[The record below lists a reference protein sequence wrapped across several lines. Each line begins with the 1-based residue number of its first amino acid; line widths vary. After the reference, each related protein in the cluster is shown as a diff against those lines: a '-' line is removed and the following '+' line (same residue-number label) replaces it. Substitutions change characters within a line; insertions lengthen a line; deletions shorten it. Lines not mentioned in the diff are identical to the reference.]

1 MMKIISN
8 QEQVQNNMKR
18 LTFHSLLNR
27 FREPDRQQ
35 ATLRAALNEEVTMS
49 LAIDCDT
56 IIGYTVVLP
65 PEKEERWSKL
75 PFVRALGVVEVAPNF
90 RGRGLAKQL
99 VQTVTA
105 NPILESKII
114 ISLEY
119 YWHWDLQITNGNAY
133 AYKQLLKRM
142 LQASR
147 FEDIQTN
154 EPDIAGY
161 PYNFMMGRI
170 GKEITSEELYQ
181 FMKLADPD
189 AFV

>member
-1 MMKIISN
+1 MKIIVN
-8 QEQVQNNMKR
+8 QEEVQMNMKR

-27 FREPDRQQ
+27 FREPDHQQ
-35 ATLRAALNEEVTMS
+35 ATLRAALSEEVTMS

-65 PEKEERWSKL
+65 PEKEERWSNL
-75 PFVRALGVVEVAPNF
+75 PFVRALGVVEVAPSF
-90 RGRGLAKQL
+90 RGKGIAKQL

-105 NPILESKII
+105 NPALESKII

-119 YWHWDLQITNGNAY
+119 YWHWDLQITKGDAY
-133 AYKQLLKRM
+133 AYKQLLKNM

-170 GKEITSEELYQ
+170 GKEITSEELYR